1 MAIYTRRGD
10 RGRTSLYNGE
20 RRWKNNRR
28 IVVLGTIDELNSQF
42 GFSASLLPGRNR
54 RLKTIIR
61 QVQQDLFEIASELA
75 TQPPKKPR
83 FLLGTKKIKEV
94 ERQIDYL
101 EGELPVL
108 GNFIFPGG
116 SPAGASLHVA
126 RSMCRR
132 AEREI
137 VALSR
142 KEKKVNPNILIYLN
156 RLSDLLFMLARK
168 INRLKKTSE
177 KIWKPRK

>member
-10 RGRTSLYNGE
+10 RGRTSLYEGK

-28 IVVLGTIDELNSQF
+28 VVVLGAIDELNSGL
-42 GFSASLLPGRNR
+42 GFVSGFLSR
-54 RLKTIIR
+54 RARKLESIIH
-61 QVQQDLFEIASELA
+61 QVQQDLFEIAAELA
-75 TQPPKKPR
+75 TPQPLQKPR
-83 FLLGTKKIKEV
+83 FLLGVKKVKEI

-108 GNFIFPGG
+108 GSFIFPGG
-116 SPAGASLHVA
+116 SPAGAALHVA
-126 RSMCRR
+126 RSVCRR
-132 AEREI
+132 AEREV

-142 KEKKVNPNILIYLN
+142 KEKVNPNILVFLN

-168 INRLKKTSE
+168 INQLEKSPEKT
-177 KIWKPRK
+177 WKPPK

>member
-10 RGRTSLYNGE
+10 RGRTSLYDGK

-28 IVVLGTIDELNSQF
+28 IVALGTIDELNSQL
-42 GFSASLLPGRNR
+42 GFSASLLTGRNR
-54 RLKTIIR
+54 RLKTVIR
-61 QVQQDLFEIASELA
+61 QVQQNLFEIASELA

-83 FLLGTKKIKEV
+83 FLLGTKKIREI
-94 ERQIDYL
+94 EGQIDHL

-116 SPAGASLHVA
+116 SPVGAALHVA
-126 RSMCRR
+126 RSVCRR
-132 AEREI
+132 AEREV

-142 KEKKVNPNILIYLN
+142 KEKVNPNILMYLN

-168 INRLKKTSE
+168 INRLDKSPE
-177 KIWKPRK
+177 EIWKR

>member
-10 RGRTSLYNGE
+10 QGRTNLYEGK
-20 RRWKNNRR
+20 RRWKNDRR
-28 IVVLGTIDELNSQF
+28 VVALGAIDELNSQL
-42 GFSASLLPGRNR
+42 GFVSSLLSR
-54 RLKTIIR
+54 RTRKFKDIIH

-75 TQPPKKPR
+75 MPPPKKTR
-83 FLLGTKKIKEV
+83 FLLGAKKIREI
-94 ERQIDYL
+94 EGQIDYL

-108 GNFIFPGG
+108 ANFIFPGG

-126 RSMCRR
+126 RSVCRR
-132 AEREI
+132 AEREV

-142 KEKKVNPNILIYLN
+142 EEKMNPNILVYLN

-168 INRLKKTSE
+168 INRLHKTSE
-177 KIWKPRK
+177 VQWKSR